1 MPRFCFRPLPSRANM
16 RCGALA
22 ALALGALTA
31 TPLSGGRTLL
41 TPLVAHAEPVLFTMT
56 GSTQM
61 YSLGQLMSTQ
71 YSVVNPS
78 VTIGVD
84 PTSSQFAFDNTCAGS
99 TEVGMSDVYIQ
110 DSQLS
115 QNSCGDMAGI
125 PVAISATPLVYNLP
139 GAYFTNKKKSDRFT
153 LVHPV
158 RLNAHVIAAI
168 YMGKVVTWNDPAI
181 TRLNPGMKL
190 PAQRIRAFNSAEPGG
205 AGFVFNQWLALSDAK
220 WKAAVGISLQPA
232 WPTNGSIGQPSSG
245 ATVQAILS
253 TPYSMG
259 FVGFDYAISNHLQA
273 AALQNAS
280 GVYLTPSLNGLSYAI
295 NKALVNGMPGDF
307 RKPFVTIADP
317 KAFNPACFEFY
328 VVHKDLTARYSNAS
342 IRRAV
347 KDFLGWAVDS
357 SKGQK
362 FIEQI
367 EYRKIGTGTAEE
379 LAHGFIPVPD
389 ALRGAIQG
397 QVAAIKD

>member
-1 MPRFCFRPLPSRANM
+1 MPRFRFRRLPSQATLR
-16 RCGALA
+16 RGALA
-22 ALALGALTA
+22 ALALGTLAA
-31 TPLSGGRTLL
+31 TPLSGGPALI
-41 TPLVAHAEPVLFTMT
+41 TPMIAHAEPVLFTMT

-61 YSLGQLMSTQ
+61 YSLGQLMSTK
-71 YSVVNPS
+71 YSEVNPN

-110 DSQLS
+110 DSQLE
-115 QNSCGDMAGI
+115 QNGCGDMTGI

-139 GAYFTNKKKSDRFT
+139 GAYFTKKQPNKFT

-168 YMGKVVTWNDPAI
+168 YMGKIVSWNDPTI
-181 TRLNPGMKL
+181 SRLNPGMKL

-205 AGFVFNQWLALSDAK
+205 SGFVFNQWLALSDAK
-220 WKAAVGISLQPA
+220 WKSTVGISLQPA

-295 NKALVNGMPGDF
+295 NKALQNGMPADF

-317 KAFNPACFEFY
+317 RAFNPACFEFY
-328 VVHKDLTARYSNAS
+328 VVHKDLTTRYSNPS

-347 KDFLGWAVDS
+347 KDFLTWAVDS
-357 SKGQK
+357 DKGQK

-367 EYRKIGTGTAEE
+367 EYRKIGTGTADE
-379 LAHGFIPVPD
+379 LAHGFIPVPE